1 MIWSK
6 LNTPLERAAE
16 KLNSIYQRLLREKGV
31 VVTLG
36 GILPEQFKRPIAA
49 AVDAFYNIVIGI
61 HKKTRK
67 SRVFLYQ
74 GRTYEYFYRAYQRT
88 WRNER
93 AVEIPV
99 VWAVVEEHS
108 GKNILE
114 VGNVLAHY
122 FDIDHTVLDKYE
134 KYPGVINEDVVE
146 FKPSKP
152 YDLIVSIST
161 LEHVGWDET
170 NDEPGDPLKF
180 FTALENLRNI
190 LTADGEIVA
199 TWCVGFNPELDR
211 ILDEG
216 RIPFYRAC
224 YLKRISRK
232 NEWIESD
239 WDEIRDLEYK
249 FPPFPHPNGLVIC
262 YFKP

>member
-1 MIWSK
+1 MHRQS
-6 LNTPLERAAE
+6 
-16 KLNSIYQRLLREKGV
+16 V

-36 GILPEQFKRPIAA
+36 GILPEQLKQAIADK
-49 AVDAFYNIVIGI
+49 VDAFYDTVADI

-67 SRVFLYQ
+67 NKVFLYL
-74 GRTYEYFYRAYQRT
+74 GKTYEYFYRGYQRT

-99 VWAVVEEHS
+99 VWALVGENR

-122 FDIDHTVLDKYE
+122 FDVDHTVLDKYE
-134 KYPGVINEDVVE
+134 KYRGVINEDVVE
-146 FKPSKP
+146 FKPAKP
-152 YDLIVSIST
+152 FDLIVSIST

-170 NDEPGDPLKF
+170 DDAPGDPLKIL
-180 FTALENLRNI
+180 TALENLRNM

-199 TWCVGFNPELDR
+199 TWPVGFNPGLDR
-211 ILDEG
+211 LLDEG
-216 RIPFYRAC
+216 RIPFYRA
-224 YLKRISRK
+224 YYMKRISRK

-239 WDEIRDLEYK
+239 WDEIRSLNYR

-262 YFKP
+262 YFKPR